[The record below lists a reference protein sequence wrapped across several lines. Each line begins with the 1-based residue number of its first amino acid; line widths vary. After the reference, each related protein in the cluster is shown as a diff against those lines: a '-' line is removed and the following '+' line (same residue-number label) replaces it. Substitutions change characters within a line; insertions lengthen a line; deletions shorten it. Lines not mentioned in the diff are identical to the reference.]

1 MEVWPGQAVH
11 GMNGMNGLR
20 AMNASWPSDLG
31 SSSAVAEILVNEL
44 LHGRQ
49 GTSLWPLSR
58 PYAVMHSGVWP
69 VKGMA
74 CDLWVT
80 ELT

>member
-1 MEVWPGQAVH
+1 MACMH
-11 GMNGMNGLR
+11 GMNALR
-20 AMNASWPSDLG
+20 AMNALWPSDLG
-31 SSSAVAEILVNEL
+31 SSSAVAEIMVNAL
-44 LHGRQ
+44 LHCRH
-49 GTSLWPLSR
+49 GTSLWPLVR
-58 PYAVMHSGVWP
+58 PDAVMHSKAWP

>member
-1 MEVWPGQAVH
+1 MHGMH
-11 GMNGMNGLR
+11 GMNALR
-20 AMNASWPSDLG
+20 AMNALWPPDLG

-49 GTSLWPLSR
+49 VTSLWPLLR
-58 PYAVMHSGVWP
+58 PDAVMHSKAWP
-69 VKGMA
+69 VKCMV

>member
-1 MEVWPGQAVH
+1 MEVWSGQAMH
-11 GMNGMNGLR
+11 GMHGLW

-58 PYAVMHSGVWP
+58 PYAVMHSG
-69 VKGMA
+69 GMA
-74 CDLWVT
+74 CQVHGM
-80 ELT
+80 